1 MVAPKEPRKA
11 MAAIEEVGPKVEERP
26 ATHHKNA
33 QTYVLGLT
41 MFLILVFAFSAYS
54 RMTNTDHTLFAEEE
68 VRQPRLQSLSKQSS
82 ASFQDEVD
90 KAKRLLLESLPTT
103 GRKQATAA
111 ASGPP
116 PPAHVQ
122 AVKWPAAYTPPA
134 VKDDRMKDLIFA
146 ARMEPLAMNL
156 GFEDQTNQPQAAV
169 PVPSTR
175 PHDKP
180 SIDAEIARV
189 TQLQQTL
196 RNGGTLSPDALAG
209 VPGLPTRT
217 RVPTAATS
225 FFAGAPSAV
234 PSRPA
239 AARAPSSVIGQPQ
252 SSQTRLPGQ
261 RLLPLTTVIRASL
274 DQTVMSDYVG
284 PLRLLVVDDVYD
296 VKRHHVLIPKGSKVL
311 AASLRIG
318 NVNAPIHRRMGITV
332 RTMVLPDGKTIDFSR
347 QAALDREGIAAV
359 AGSTDYHLI
368 EQFLG
373 VAAFAVLSAG
383 TSRQGSGIAN
393 DNQFQGELGAS
404 ARQQLNPIIARYLSL
419 VPTITLEPGTP
430 LRIFLQEEMWVTP
443 WKAVGHR
450 FVAGTS

>member
-1 MVAPKEPRKA
+1 
-11 MAAIEEVGPKVEERP
+11 MASIEEVGPKVEERP

-33 QTYVLGLT
+33 QTYLLGLT

-54 RMTNTDHTLFAEEE
+54 RMTNTDNKLFAEEE
-68 VRQPRLQSLSKQSS
+68 VRQPRLQGLTKQNS
-82 ASFQDEVD
+82 ASFQEEVD
-90 KAKRLLLESLPTT
+90 KAKRLLLESLPKT
-103 GRKQATAA
+103 GPKKAPAA

-122 AVKWPAAYTPPA
+122 PVKWPQPYTPPA
-134 VKDDRMKDLIFA
+134 VKDDRMEDLIFA

-156 GFEDQTNQPQAAV
+156 GFEDQANQPQAA
-169 PVPSTR
+169 PTSPALSAR
-175 PHDKP
+175 PDKT
-180 SIDAEIARV
+180 SIDAELARV
-189 TQLQQTL
+189 QQLQQALLKGETP
-196 RNGGTLSPDALAG
+196 SPAALAG
-209 VPGLPTRT
+209 VPGLPTPT
-217 RVPTAATS
+217 RLPAAATS
-225 FFAGAPSAV
+225 LFAGAPSGLPTRPRAA
-234 PSRPA
+234 SRPV
-239 AARAPSSVIGQPQ
+239 SSVIGQPQ
-252 SSQTRLPGQ
+252 SSQTPLPGQ

-274 DQTVMSDYVG
+274 DQKVMSDYVG

-311 AASLRIG
+311 AESLLIG
-318 NVNAPIHRRMGITV
+318 NVNAPIQSRMGITV
-332 RTMVLPDGKTIDFSR
+332 QTMVLPDGKTIDFSR

-393 DNQFQGELGAS
+393 DNQFEGELGAS

>member
-1 MVAPKEPRKA
+1 
-11 MAAIEEVGPKVEERP
+11 MASIEEVGPKVEERP

-33 QTYVLGLT
+33 QTYLLGLT

-54 RMTNTDHTLFAEEE
+54 RMTNTDNKLFAEEE
-68 VRQPRLQSLSKQSS
+68 VRQPRLQGLTKQNS
-82 ASFQDEVD
+82 ASFQAEVD
-90 KAKRLLLESLPTT
+90 KAKRLLLESLPKT
-103 GRKQATAA
+103 GPKKAPVVVD

-122 AVKWPAAYTPPA
+122 SVKWPQPYTPPA
-134 VKDDRMKDLIFA
+134 VKNDRMEDLIFA

-156 GFEDQTNQPQAAV
+156 GFEDQANQPQAAV
-169 PVPSTR
+169 PVPATR
-175 PHDKP
+175 PDKT
-180 SIDAEIARV
+180 SIEAEIARV

-196 RNGGTLSPDALAG
+196 QKGGTLLPAELAG
-209 VPGLPTRT
+209 VPGLPTPT
-217 RVPTAATS
+217 RLPAAATS
-225 FFAGAPSAV
+225 LFAGAPSGL
-234 PSRPA
+234 PTRPRA

-252 SSQTRLPGQ
+252 SSQTPLPGQ

-274 DQTVMSDYVG
+274 DQKVMSDYVG

-311 AASLRIG
+311 AESLLIG
-318 NVNAPIHRRMGITV
+318 NVNAPIQSRMGITV

-383 TSRQGSGIAN
+383 TSRQGSGISN
-393 DNQFQGELGAS
+393 DNSFQGELGAS

-419 VPTITLEPGTP
+419 VPTITLAPGTP
-430 LRIFLQEEMWVTP
+430 MRIFLQEEMWISP
-443 WKAVGHR
+443 WKSVGHR